1 MSHYGSLIDPLDSW
15 LQQLVFHEYNECYLY
30 YSMAQQESDRRIRS
44 LWELHLEME
53 VGQLHEAC
61 DMLRRYEGQDPEEIL
76 PPALPDVLVTFET
89 NKDYVR
95 GVLANQ
101 IDLRQDGYGYT
112 PVDDLPSDHRYWA
125 FQTAQNGG
133 LHPDGGVA
141 PSEQVIRANRDAV
154 GAEYRDETEG
164 AHPVIDLRRPPIEQ
178 EAEMAFSE
186 NNELIPGAR
195 P

>member
-1 MSHYGSLIDPLDSW
+1 
-15 LQQLVFHEYNECYLY
+15 
-30 YSMAQQESDRRIRS
+30 
-44 LWELHLEME
+44 
-53 VGQLHEAC
+53 
-61 DMLRRYEGQDPEEIL
+61 
-76 PPALPDVLVTFET
+76 
-89 NKDYVR
+89 
-95 GVLANQ
+95 
-101 IDLRQDGYGYT
+101 
-112 PVDDLPSDHRYWA
+112 
-125 FQTAQNGG
+125 